1 MEFPRVNRFSTACLV
16 AIAAWAGCSALARAE
31 DAPVPM
37 AAHHAV
43 YKLAL
48 LSGKGT
54 NAPASAS
61 GVIDFDFSG
70 SSCDGYTSNLRQL
83 VELQPGEGDS
93 KLNDTRNNT
102 FEDAG
107 ATQFTFQTKSTT
119 DDDAATQFTFKTTSS
134 TDGDAASDVAGRAER
149 GPDGKI
155 AVTLKTPPGHAS
167 FPAEA
172 LFPIQHMRR
181 IIAAAEH
188 GDRILSAEV
197 YDGSDTGLKLYHT
210 LTVIGAPA
218 TKAPDDAAAK
228 VDSLK
233 DMRRW
238 PVVISYFAGDKDQPD
253 YVLSSDLYENGI
265 SRALK
270 LDYGDFVLAGAL
282 DQLTVAPPAGP
293 CKK

>member
-119 DDDAATQFTFKTTSS
+119 DDDAATT
-134 TDGDAASDVAGRAER
+134 VAGKADR

-155 AVTLKTPPGHAS
+155 AVTLKTPPGHAG
-167 FPAEA
+167 FAA
-172 LFPIQHMRR
+172 DVLFPIQHMRR
-181 IIAAAEH
+181 IIAAAQH
-188 GDRILSAEV
+188 GEKILSADV
-197 YDGSDTGLKLYHT
+197 FDGSDTGLKLYHT
-210 LTVIGAPA
+210 LTVIGAPL
-218 TKAPDDAAAK
+218 TNAPDDPAGKAEATK
-228 VDSLK
+228 G
-233 DMRRW
+233 MRRW
-238 PVVISYFAGDKDQPD
+238 PVVISYFGGDKEQPD

-270 LDYGDFVLAGAL
+270 LDYGDFTLSGTL
-282 DQLTVAPPAGP
+282 DQLTVSPATA
-293 CKK
+293 CRK

>member
-1 MEFPRVNRFSTACLV
+1 METRRVNRLSSASLTAF
-16 AIAAWAGCSALARAE
+16 AAWAILAGAARAE
-31 DAPVPM
+31 DAPVTM
-37 AAHHAV
+37 AVHHAV
-43 YKLAL
+43 YKLSL

-54 NAPASAS
+54 SAPASAS
-61 GVIDFDFSG
+61 GVIDFDFAG

-83 VELQPGEGDS
+83 VELQPAEGDS
-93 KLNDTRNNT
+93 KLNDVRNNT
-102 FEDAG
+102 YEDA
-107 ATQFTFQTKSTT
+107 
-119 DDDAATQFTFKTTSS
+119 AATQFTFKTTSS

-149 GPDGKI
+149 GPDGTI
-155 AVTLKTPPGHAS
+155 AVSLKAPAGRAS

-181 IIAAAEH
+181 IIAAAGH
-188 GDRILSAEV
+188 GDKILSADV

-228 VDSLK
+228 VDGLK
-233 DMRRW
+233 DVRRW
-238 PVVISYFAGDKDQPD
+238 PVVISYFSGDKDQPD

-270 LDYGDFVLAGAL
+270 LDYGDFVLSGVL
-282 DQLTVAPPAGP
+282 DQLTVGAPAA